1 MNLNANIEY
10 SPTSFK
16 CTSVNLST
24 LNVNI
29 HYVQQLLLV
38 TIFD

>member
-10 SPTSFK
+10 SSTSFIRAG
-16 CTSVNLST
+16 VNLST

-29 HYVQQLLLV
+29 HYV
-38 TIFD
+38 